1 MQCRVQ
7 PIIGDAHAAARFF
20 PSRVYAIAI
29 PATLLVLAI
38 VLVSFFVGVVLV
50 SEKSKKKRKE

>member
-1 MQCRVQ
+1 LAQ
-7 PIIGDAHAAARFF
+7 FF
-20 PSRVYAIAI
+20 PARVYAIAI

-38 VLVSFFVGVVLV
+38 ALVALFIGVVLV